1 MTVIA
6 VVLVAAAFAVT
17 RATRDNLVDR
27 VDDELKASIGRVEED
42 LGTGPGSR
50 RGFSEL
56 YAEVV
61 TRRGA
66 RVVLLAPDDLDAPIR
81 PDLDIDEIRS
91 AANDESFTSGAIDG
105 SGASVSKRF
114 RVLVAGDR
122 SGASLMIALPLD
134 QVDASMSRLITLE
147 VIVTIVVLGVLALV
161 AWWVVRLG
169 IRPVKQM
176 ATAASAIGAGDLSH
190 RVPEATAGT
199 EVGDLGVALNNML
212 GQIETSFDNQR
223 RSEERLRQFVADAS
237 HELRTPV
244 ATVRGYAELYRS
256 GGLDDPSQL
265 DEAMRRSEQEA
276 IRMGT
281 LVDDLLLLAR
291 LDQGRPLMLAP
302 VRLDELVTD
311 AVADARARHP
321 DRRIELTAGRA
332 VHVTGDESRLG
343 QVVANLVS
351 NAIVHTTAPAGVEV
365 TVAAVASET
374 GPRATVTV
382 RDDGPGMAPD
392 VAARVFERFYR
403 ADPMRTRDRGGS
415 GLGLCIA
422 EAITVA
428 HHGTID
434 VDSAHGCGTTFTVS
448 LPSSSPPPP
457 SPTAPAP

>member
-1 MTVIA
+1 MSLRARLLVAMTVIA
-6 VVLVAAAFAVT
+6 VVLVTAAFAVT

-42 LGTGPGSR
+42 LGPGPGSR

-66 RVVLLAPDDLDAPIR
+66 RVVLLAPENLDAPIR
-81 PDLDIDEIRS
+81 PDLDIDEIRA

-122 SGASLMIALPLD
+122 SGAALMIALPLD

-276 IRMGT
+276 IR
-281 LVDDLLLLAR
+281 
-291 LDQGRPLMLAP
+291 
-302 VRLDELVTD
+302 
-311 AVADARARHP
+311 
-321 DRRIELTAGRA
+321 
-332 VHVTGDESRLG
+332 
-343 QVVANLVS
+343 
-351 NAIVHTTAPAGVEV
+351 
-365 TVAAVASET
+365 
-374 GPRATVTV
+374 
-382 RDDGPGMAPD
+382 
-392 VAARVFERFYR
+392 
-403 ADPMRTRDRGGS
+403 
-415 GLGLCIA
+415 
-422 EAITVA
+422 
-428 HHGTID
+428 
-434 VDSAHGCGTTFTVS
+434 
-448 LPSSSPPPP
+448 
-457 SPTAPAP
+457 